1 MTVKQF
7 CCSRRFWGQA
17 TKLALPIAFQN
28 LLISSFVLVDTLMVS
43 RLGGDA
49 LPAVGMAGQWQWLLN
64 ICLFGICSGMSVF
77 IAQYWGKKDIAGIH
91 RVFGTGL
98 VTALA
103 VLLPF
108 FLTAVISPQLV
119 MRFFTAE
126 APVIEL
132 GAQYLGILVWCFPAV
147 TLTNIFSIVLRSTER
162 VRLPMWASA
171 VTTVV
176 NMVLD
181 YGLIFGKLG
190 LPAMGVQ
197 GAALAT
203 VIAAWCGPVMILA
216 VSLVQRNILIAPIKA
231 VLACPKGWIAEF
243 FRRALPVMFNE
254 SAWGLGTVLYNVI
267 FGHLGADHFAALT
280 VLRTV
285 ENLGFVFFVG
295 FGNAACVM
303 IGKEVGAGNI
313 KEAVHDARRF
323 SLLVP
328 LLGAVIGLVTVLLRE
343 PLVALFNVDNANLNM
358 ETAMLIMLIYAI
370 ELPVRN
376 IPYIQIVGIFRSG
389 GDTATAAKYDLI
401 SLYGLALPLT
411 FLGAFVFKLP
421 FAVCFALMYLG
432 EDYLKTALCLRHFFS
447 LRWLKPVT
455 DEGRQ
460 GLTAYLAAR
469 DAEKT

>member
-1 MTVKQF
+1 LTVKQF

-28 LLISSFVLVDTLMVS
+28 LLISSFVLIDTLMVS
-43 RLGGDA
+43 RLGGNA

-91 RVFGTGL
+91 RVYGTGL
-98 VTALA
+98 VTALTLLLLFFVPA
-103 VLLPF
+103 VL
-108 FLTAVISPQLV
+108 SPQLV
-119 MRFFTAE
+119 LRFFTTE

-132 GAQYLGILVWCFPAV
+132 GASYLGILVWCFPAV
-147 TLTNIFSIVLRSTER
+147 TLTNIFSIVLRSTED

-171 VTTVV
+171 ATTLV
-176 NMVLD
+176 NVVLD
-181 YGLIFGKLG
+181 YGLIFGELG
-190 LPAMGVQ
+190 LPAMGVE

-203 VIAAWCGPVMILA
+203 VIAAWCGPAIILL
-216 VSLVQRNILIAPIKA
+216 VSLVRRNILIAPIAA
-231 VLACPKGWIAEF
+231 VFSCPKGWIAEF
-243 FRRALPVMFNE
+243 FRRAMAVMFNE

-267 FGHLGADHFAALT
+267 FGHLGAEHFAALT

-285 ENLGFVFFVG
+285 ENLAFVFFVG

-303 IGKEVGAGNI
+303 IGKEVGAGDI

-328 LLGAVIGLVTVLLRE
+328 VLGVLIGAVVILLRA
-343 PLVALFNVDNANLNM
+343 PLISLFNVENATLNM
-358 ETAMLIMLIYAI
+358 DTAMAIMLIYAVQ
-370 ELPVRN
+370 LPVRN

-389 GDTATAAKYDLI
+389 GDTATGAKYDLLT
-401 SLYGLALPLT
+401 LYGIALPLT

-432 EDYLKTALCLRHFFS
+432 EDYLKMILCLRHFFS

-455 DEGRQ
+455 EEGRA
-460 GLTAYLAAR
+460 GLAAYL
-469 DAEKT
+469 KK